1 MFDDFAANDSSRWD
15 NVRLR
20 KPRFSRKLTDIR
32 QIIFK
37 GEDPYDEAAWSDA
50 VHFDFNG
57 YDTSPFW
64 DTDGQAYMVGS
75 HAYKV

>member
-1 MFDDFAANDSSRWD
+1 MISLRMIPRDGIMYARRTRLFKMVTD
-15 NVRLR
+15 N
-20 KPRFSRKLTDIR
+20 R

-37 GEDPYDEAAWSDA
+37 GNDPYDETSWSDA

>member
-1 MFDDFAANDSSRWD
+1 MYHCQKRLIRIPADFC
-15 NVRLR
+15 
-20 KPRFSRKLTDIR
+20 

-37 GEDPYDEAAWSDA
+37 GNDPYDEKSWSDA